1 MDKKMSENPP
11 IKSTIDS
18 YRKRRSRI
26 KPLFIWLIAAVLVLG
41 GITVLLLS
49 LNGGTGSFSLFA
61 TETPTPT
68 ITPSPTNTPLPTK
81 TPTLTNTPTLTST
94 PTPSAPF
101 YYIIQENDSISS
113 IAEKFGLGDNGVIQ
127 ILLLNPTID
136 SVTQI
141 IYVGQEILVP
151 PPGWPMPTL
160 TPWPQDA
167 ARGTKI
173 TYFVQPGDSLGTIA
187 DQFRSTITEIVKA
200 NPDVLEDETSLIY
213 PGQLLIIPVNLVTAV
228 PTKINTLT
236 ATPTP

>member
-18 YRKRRSRI
+18 YRKRRGRFG
-26 KPLFIWLIAAVLVLG
+26 PVLIWILAAVLVIG
-41 GITVLLLS
+41 GITVLVLS
-49 LNGGTGSFSLFA
+49 LNGGVGSISLFA
-61 TETPTPT
+61 TKTPTPT
-68 ITPSPTNTPLPTK
+68 ITPSPTNTPVPTQ
-81 TPTLTNTPTLTST
+81 TPTITSTPTQTNT

-101 YYIIQENDSISS
+101 YYIIQEGDSISS
-113 IAEKFGLGDNGVIQ
+113 IAEKFELGENGVIQ
-127 ILLLNPTID
+127 ILLLNPVID
-136 SVTQI
+136 SFTQI

-173 TYFVQPGDSLGTIA
+173 TYFVLPGDSLGTIA
-187 DQFRSTITEIVKA
+187 DKFRSTIEEIIKA
-200 NPDVLEDETSLIY
+200 NPDALEDETSLIY

-228 PTKINTLT
+228 PTSISTLT

>member
-1 MDKKMSENPP
+1 MSENPP

-18 YRKRRSRI
+18 YRKRRSRL
-26 KPLFIWLIAAVLVLG
+26 KPALVWGLAAIFVIG
-41 GITVLLLS
+41 GIVILVLS

-61 TETPTPT
+61 TDTPTPT
-68 ITPSPTNTPLPTK
+68 ITPSPTNTPAPTQ
-81 TPTLTNTPTLTST
+81 TPTLTNTPTQTNT

-101 YYIIQENDSISS
+101 YYIIQENDSLTSISE
-113 IAEKFGLGDNGVIQ
+113 AFQLGDNGVIQ
-127 ILLLNPTID
+127 ILLLNPVID

-173 TYFVQPGDSLGTIA
+173 TYFVVPGDSLGTIA
-187 DQFRSTITEIVKA
+187 DEFRSTIEEMIKA

-228 PTKINTLT
+228 PTSISTLT